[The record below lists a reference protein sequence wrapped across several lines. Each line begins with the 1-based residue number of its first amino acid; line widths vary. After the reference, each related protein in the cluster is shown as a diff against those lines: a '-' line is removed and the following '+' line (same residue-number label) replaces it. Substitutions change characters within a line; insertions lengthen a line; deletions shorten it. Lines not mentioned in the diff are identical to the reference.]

1 MINFQAQ
8 SRFAVL
14 VLTAIAVIVCSRTGC
29 QPQKQAGPPEKV
41 TIAYPTI
48 FNAVL
53 VHIAFAKDYFA
64 QEGLEATPQPH
75 AFGKP
80 VYSSKISK

>member
-41 TIAYPTI
+41 GGDNHGT
-48 FNAVL
+48 FL
-53 VHIAFAKDYFA
+53 
-64 QEGLEATPQPH
+64 G
-75 AFGKP
+75 
-80 VYSSKISK
+80 